1 MRTQKI
7 IIITI
12 IVGILLADR
21 LYCQEPFSIKS
32 IIDSLN
38 KKEYVIDINNPSLK
52 LDLESGVFLYKI
64 KETDDIII
72 YHPILKESIENIPI
86 NVTSEEYSGFYIFSK
101 KRNKSVLMSFRG
113 GLFLQRKSKEKFAL
127 FFDLKIENLDFDY
140 YFFDELYR
148 LEYIGRFVIK
158 SSRIVDDIPEG
169 VSYIYIYD
177 FINTTK
183 KTYDIQQ
190 NYTEI
195 NLDNLFSEVYDKN
208 DKKNASVDKSEME
221 KRLSLL
227 PDWIPI
233 KR

>member
-1 MRTQKI
+1 MKTQKI

-38 KKEYVIDINNPSLK
+38 EKEYVIDINNPSLK

-72 YHPILKESIENIPI
+72 YYPLFREHIETIP
-86 NVTSEEYSGFYIFSK
+86 VSLMSEEYSGFYICSK
-101 KRNKSVLMSFRG
+101 KRSKSVLLSFKG
-113 GLFLQRKSKEKFAL
+113 GLFLQRSSKEKFTL

-158 SSRIVDDIPEG
+158 SSRIVDDMPEG
-169 VSYIYIYD
+169 VSYMCIYD

-183 KTYDIQQ
+183 RTYEIQQ

-208 DKKNASVDKSEME
+208 DKKSVSVDESEIA
-221 KRLSLL
+221 KRLDFL
-227 PDWIPI
+227 PNWIPV